1 MLSEPGG
8 SLLQRWLTSLS
19 LSQKLLGGLLA
30 ISLVVTSIA
39 TVSAYEVFRSRAE
52 AERLADLS
60 HYVKERT
67 RSEQAIFDQLRAK
80 QAAATPAL
88 MERLDHADGP
98 ALEAQFDRLF
108 PLQADG
114 TRRSAPEIR
123 DGTQAPGGDRLYG
136 MTGFVKDGRSLS
148 PEMKRIL
155 MAAAY
160 VVRASGEAERKR
172 FDNFYFTT
180 PNNQIVMFAPD
191 HPEKLDFYAKTAPAS
206 LDMRGMDL
214 VKASLP
220 QNNPTGIMSCT
231 KLTPLLTDPKHKAM
245 VSACVTP
252 VYVGGRQVG
261 AWAVTVPMGSY
272 FMQTI
277 KDVLPDATNLIITNQ
292 GQLIAYPGFS
302 SEAAVTAPVIADYE
316 KRFQLTTLAKR
327 IRETGR
333 EFGAIESPDGT
344 RLIAFGQVDERWYFL
359 MSVSRAAVVQGARMA
374 ALPIL
379 LVGLLAALGQIALTL
394 SWARSLVVRPL
405 ERLVAEAREE
415 APAEGPDLAQRGDE
429 IGALARALAEERHQ
443 SQALTLGL
451 EARVAER
458 TAELDRANQAKSAF
472 LATMSHELRT
482 PLNGVIALS
491 DLLAKRQTTD
501 EDREMASLII
511 ASGRLLEQ
519 VLTDILDFSKIEA
532 GQMSL
537 NAETFD
543 LTACVRRVAELHRA
557 SAEAK
562 GLTLSWTVDTAAAGG
577 VRGDEVRLSQILSNL
592 LSNAVKFTE
601 IGEVCLAV
609 SRDASGVV
617 ITVRDTG
624 IGFSEAEGERLF
636 KRFSQA
642 DASVTRRFGGTG
654 LGLAICASLA
664 ELMGGAVSATSTPGE
679 GSTFRVSLP
688 LAAADL
694 VVADEAA
701 GIDASAMALPGCRV
715 LLAEDHPANQRVVAL
730 VLEPFGVELTIVG
743 DGALAIEA
751 EAAGEFDAILM
762 DLHMPNV
769 DGLTAI
775 RAIRKAEAARGARRT
790 PIIALTADAMAE
802 HVAATR
808 AAGADA
814 HMSKPIRPDGL
825 VRGLAEVIAAAAAG
839 EEPASADAAAG

>member
-1 MLSEPGG
+1 M
-8 SLLQRWLTSLS
+8 RKWLASLS

-30 ISLVVTSIA
+30 ISLAVTSVA
-39 TVSAYEVFRSRAE
+39 TVAAYDAFRSHEE
-52 AERLADLS
+52 AERLTELS

-67 RSEQAIFDQLRAK
+67 RSEQGIFDQLRSK

-88 MERLDHADGP
+88 IERLSHAPPGV
-98 ALEAQFDRLF
+98 LETEFDRFF
-108 PLQADG
+108 PKAADG
-114 TRRSAPEIR
+114 TRRGVDRIR
-123 DGTQAPGGDRLYG
+123 AGVESETGDRFYG
-136 MTGFVKDGRSLS
+136 MTGFMGDAAAVD
-148 PEMKRIL
+148 PAAKRLL

-160 VVRASGEAERKR
+160 VVRSSGEAERNR
-172 FDNFYFTT
+172 FDNFYFVT

-191 HPEKLDFYAKTAPAS
+191 HPEKLDFYSKTAPAT

-214 VKASLP
+214 VKAALP
-220 QNNPTGIMSCT
+220 NNNPTGEMSCT
-231 KLTPLLTDPKHKAM
+231 KLTPLITDPKHKAM

-252 VYVGGRQVG
+252 VYIDGRQVG
-261 AWAVTVPMGSY
+261 AWATTVPMGSY
-272 FMQTI
+272 FMRTI
-277 KDVLPDATNLIITNQ
+277 RDVLPDATNLIITDN
-292 GQLIAYPGFS
+292 GELIAYPGFT
-302 SEAAVTAPVIADYE
+302 SEHAVTAPVIADYE
-316 KRFQLTTLAKR
+316 KRFQLKVLAKR
-327 IRETGR
+327 ILDTGR
-333 EFGAIESPDGT
+333 EFGAITSPDGK
-344 RLIAFGQVDERWYFL
+344 RLVAFGHVDSRWYFL
-359 MSVSRAAVVQGARMA
+359 MSVSRAEVVNGARMA

-379 LVGLLAALGQIALTL
+379 LMGLLAALGQILLTL
-394 SWARSLVVRPL
+394 FWARALVVRPL
-405 ERLVAEAREE
+405 ERLAAEALEVE
-415 APAEGPDLAQRGDE
+415 AGDEAADLQARGDE
-429 IGALARALAEERHQ
+429 IGALARALADERRE
-443 SQALTLGL
+443 ADDLRLGL

-532 GQMSL
+532 GQMAL
-537 NAETFD
+537 DVRPFD
-543 LTACVRRVAELHRA
+543 LTACVGRVAELHRA

-562 GLTLSWTVDTAAAGG
+562 GLTLVWAVAPSAAGG
-577 VRGDEVRLSQILSNL
+577 VAGDEVRLSQILSNL

-601 IGEVCLAV
+601 AGEVRLEVA
-609 SRDASGVV
+609 RDAEGLLL
-617 ITVRDTG
+617 TVADSG
-624 IGFSEAEGERLF
+624 IGFTPEAGERLF

-664 ELMGGAVSATSTPGE
+664 ELMGGRVWADSTPGK
-679 GSTFRVSLP
+679 GSVFFVRAPLP
-688 LAAADL
+688 PADL
-694 VVADEAA
+694 EATPEEDA
-701 GIDASAMALPGCRV
+701 GAASAQALAGRRV

-743 DGALAIEA
+743 DGAQAITAEA
-751 EAAGEFDAILM
+751 EQGPFDAILM
-762 DLHMPNV
+762 DLHMPEV

-775 RAIRKAEAARGARRT
+775 RAIRAAEAGRGGGRT

-802 HVAATR
+802 HIESTR
-808 AAGADA
+808 AAGADS

-825 VRGLAEVIAAAAAG
+825 ILGLAAVLAG
-839 EEPASADAAAG
+839 EASAADAGPPAEALSG